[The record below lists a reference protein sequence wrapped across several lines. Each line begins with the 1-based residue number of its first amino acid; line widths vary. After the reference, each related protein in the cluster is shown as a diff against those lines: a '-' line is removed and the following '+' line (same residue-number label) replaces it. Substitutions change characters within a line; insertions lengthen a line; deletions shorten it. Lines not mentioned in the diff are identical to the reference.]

1 MKMRRVLLH
10 IAGAVMFLAAVLH
23 LTFWSQY
30 HWGEE
35 LNWLN
40 HESRGVIL
48 ALWIGTIYMSLFN
61 AGVSFYIGSR
71 KTFGVLE
78 KTMCAYM
85 AGVFVLRI
93 TMGVPLLGYSGVEVA
108 FEVVCALVAFC
119 YLFPL
124 RTVVAVVAPSE

>member
-1 MKMRRVLLH
+1 MKTRRVLLY

-35 LNWLN
+35 LSWLN

-48 ALWIGTIYMSLFN
+48 SLWIGTIYMSLFN
-61 AGVSFYIGSR
+61 AGISFYIGSR

-78 KTMCAYM
+78 KTICAYM

-93 TMGVPLLGYSGVEVA
+93 AMGVPLMGYSAWEVA
-108 FEVVCALVAFC
+108 FEVVCALVALC
-119 YLFPL
+119 YLLPL
-124 RTVVAVVAPSE
+124 RTAGGARE